1 MINEIENSP
10 ALINFTVNKL
20 IVMHELSKAEKK
32 VARAAIDK
40 GLNAEF
46 KEGLENFEA
55 IITAWR
61 KGKFTSNKEA
71 YHKLFKAV
79 EDKDSAIS
87 SRYDGLTGGRY
98 LTTVMS
104 IFMNGYIDEKDIEGF
119 REETKE
125 IIMCWAKR

>member
-1 MINEIENSP
+1 
-10 ALINFTVNKL
+10 
-20 IVMHELSKAEKK
+20 MHELSKGEKK

-46 KEGLENFEA
+46 TESMENVEA
-55 IITAWR
+55 IIKDWR
-61 KGKFTSNKEA
+61 KGKFFSNKEA

-79 EDKDSAIS
+79 DDKNDAIS

-104 IFMNGYIDEKDIEGF
+104 VFVDGYINEKDIEGF
-119 REETKE
+119 KEETKE
-125 IIMCWAKR
+125 IITSWAKR